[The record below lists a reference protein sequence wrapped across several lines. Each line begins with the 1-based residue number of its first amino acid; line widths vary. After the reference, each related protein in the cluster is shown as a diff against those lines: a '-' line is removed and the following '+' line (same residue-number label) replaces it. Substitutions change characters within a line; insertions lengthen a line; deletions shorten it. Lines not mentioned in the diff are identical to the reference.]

1 MVITNVS
8 SKILKIAQCTMNV
21 TLGKEC
27 IIGNVVMGHHLI
39 LTGKM
44 DTEIVLVQI
53 QVRLQTAILMTMMMM
68 TLITKAHLV
77 NGLNGVHVLS
87 PVDMVDTKYVPG
99 SALVN
104 TAVQNTK

>member
-21 TLGKEC
+21 TLGKVC
-27 IIGNVVMGHHLI
+27 IIGNVAMGHHLI

-53 QVRLQTAILMTMMMM
+53 QVRLQTAILMTMM
-68 TLITKAHLV
+68 TLITKAQLV
-77 NGLNGVHVLS
+77 HGLNGVHVLS
-87 PVDMVDTKYVPG
+87 PVDMVDIKNVPG
-99 SALVN
+99 NALVS
-104 TAVQNTK
+104 TAV